1 MPDIAFVNE
10 LFLPL
15 GEAKVSVEDRGFQFG
30 DGVYELLRV
39 YGGVPFRLHDHLTRL
54 ERSAR
59 AVGIPEPFGAD
70 RWAAVIAEAIR
81 QSGYAEAKVYIQIT
95 RGVSPRDHSFS
106 ATLVPTVIMTVR
118 ALVPPAAE
126 LYRHGAAV
134 VTVPDIRWGRCDI
147 KSICLLAN
155 VLAKQQ
161 ALNAGAF
168 EAIFVRDGEVLEGAT
183 SNIMAIQDRALL
195 TPPESPYLL
204 AGVTRLV
211 ILQLA
216 REAGLVIREGAM
228 AETDMYAADEVF
240 LTGTTIELLPVARI
254 NGRPIGVAAPGPRT
268 ADLMGRFRKL
278 HA

>member
-1 MPDIAFVNE
+1 MPEIAFVNE

-15 GEAKVSVEDRGFQFG
+15 ADAKVSVEDRGFQFG
-30 DGVYELLRV
+30 DGVYELVRV

-59 AVGIPEPFGAD
+59 AVGISEPFGTD
-70 RWAAVIAEAIR
+70 RWSALIAEAIR

-118 ALVPPAAE
+118 PLVPPAAE
-126 LYRHGAAV
+126 LYRHGAPV

-155 VLAKQQ
+155 VMAKQQ

-168 EAIFVRDGEVLEGAT
+168 EAIFVRGGEVLEGAT
-183 SNIMAIQDRALL
+183 SNIMAIQDGTLI
-195 TPPESPYLL
+195 TPPESPNLL

-211 ILQLA
+211 TLQLA
-216 REAGLVIREGAM
+216 REAGLTIREGAIT
-228 AETDMYAADEVF
+228 ETGVYAVDELF

-254 NGRPIGVAAPGPRT
+254 NGRQIGAAAPGPRT